1 MHFDHK
7 SYGARIRQLRIRK
20 GFTQEQLAEKLNVSG
35 TYIVKIESNQKTGS
49 VEFAVELAHCFGV
62 SLDYLLLGT
71 ACNDKRQM
79 LKTVIAFLS
88 ELEESFEI

>member
-1 MHFDHK
+1 MTIKH
-7 SYGARIRQLRIRK
+7 
-20 GFTQEQLAEKLNVSG
+20 TEQESDNCEKEGSLLKNNSQKKLNVSG
-35 TYIVKIESNQKTGS
+35 PYIVKIESNQRTGS
-49 VEFAVELAHCFGV
+49 VEFAVELASCFGV